1 MDISFQKSS
10 LEQLSSHNTAEAR
23 QMEERIDL
31 LKKKHADQIN
41 ETVKAFEER
50 CLKHVSHIEQLFLQ
64 KSEMVAKSE

>member
-1 MDISFQKSS
+1 MKNIQLASDYQELKMDISFQKSS

-41 ETVKAFEER
+41 ETVKAF
-50 CLKHVSHIEQLFLQ
+50 
-64 KSEMVAKSE
+64 